1 MIKKY
6 KEYIKEYIKESL
18 LDKLK
23 GPPIEE
29 VVNNNP
35 DELLKIGIV
44 ENNIEY
50 VKLALENNANPF
62 VNNYHLFLYDGKDKE
77 IIIDLLFKYSK
88 LPKSVDEF
96 VKILFNNIEPE
107 NDDNGVV
114 KYKNKYGVLFSLNNY
129 LELEAQIYYLF
140 RNIYGKTTKQIL
152 SLFITHF
159 NLNEFKTINILLLSS
174 FKLQKLLYDNSNGL
188 NESLLD
194 KLKGPTEEE
203 FLNSIKNISVEKA
216 FDVSIRNN
224 SLDGVK
230 TIFES
235 GRYISF
241 SNKSYAMTIAQ
252 MYKYYDIIDYLNN
265 IQGIKINAE
274 FAAGKGDIKLLEIIK
289 NKKQHLNI
297 LHCLKEAA
305 KYGEIE
311 SIKFLLNNYDV
322 NDIDLK
328 ITIEATTNLYGLN
341 NKLISDD
348 EKEEIV
354 KYILDNYELSL
365 YQLDSLFY
373 YTQERNAYGIRNIIE
388 KKIKEI
394 SEIKLKNN

>member
-1 MIKKY
+1 MNKIYLIKKGNNGATYIFNTKDINSIVLSLEFY
-6 KEYIKEYIKESL
+6 KTFTFRQYL
-18 LDKLK
+18 
-23 GPPIEE
+23 
-29 VVNNNP
+29 
-35 DELLKIGIV
+35 
-44 ENNIEY
+44 
-50 VKLALENNANPF
+50 VKT
-62 VNNYHLFLYDGKDKE
+62 
-77 IIIDLLFKYSK
+77 
-88 LPKSVDEF
+88 
-96 VKILFNNIEPE
+96 
-107 NDDNGVV
+107 
-114 KYKNKYGVLFSLNNY
+114 VLFSNLIMEKYFSKSKLFDIQKVKEY
-129 LELEAQIYYLF
+129 LKINTLDSIDFDIDQ
-140 RNIYGKTTKQIL
+140 NSSIL
-152 SLFITHF
+152 ISPTNDKIIIHKHDKNSFI
-159 NLNEFKTINILLLSS
+159 K
-174 FKLQKLLYDNSNGL
+174 Y
-188 NESLLD
+188 
-194 KLKGPTEEE
+194 
-203 FLNSIKNISVEKA
+203 A
-216 FDVSIRNN
+216 FGN

-289 NKKQHLNI
+289 NKKQHLNV